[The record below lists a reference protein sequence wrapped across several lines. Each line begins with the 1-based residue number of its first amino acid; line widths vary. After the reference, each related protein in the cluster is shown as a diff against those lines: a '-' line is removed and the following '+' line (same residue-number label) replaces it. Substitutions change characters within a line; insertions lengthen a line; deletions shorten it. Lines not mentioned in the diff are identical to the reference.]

1 MFDVRDGL
9 YYTKDHE
16 WIKVEGKVA
25 RFGIAD
31 YAQHEMG
38 DLVYVEV
45 PAVGTDI
52 VKDDEIGAMESVK
65 SVEPIYAPVS
75 GKIIEVNEALADATD
90 TANKEPYDGG
100 WMAVIEL
107 SDPSEGL
114 PPAFTVF
121 LSHLNR
127 WRHRYSCIS
136 ATSRV
141 REVLSR

>member
-1 MFDVRDGL
+1 MFNVRDGL

-75 GKIIEVNEALADATD
+75 GKIVEVNEALADTPEI
-90 TANKEPYDGG
+90 ANKEPYDGG

-107 SDPSEGL
+107 SDPSEIDSLEDSEAYKKRLG
-114 PPAFTVF
+114 
-121 LSHLNR
+121 
-127 WRHRYSCIS
+127 
-136 ATSRV
+136 
-141 REVLSR
+141 E

>member
-16 WIKVEGKVA
+16 WIKVDGKVA

-52 VKDDEIGAMESVK
+52 VKNDEIGAMESVK

-75 GKIIEVNEALADATD
+75 GKIVEVNEALADTPEI
-90 TANKEPYDGG
+90 ANKEPYDGG

-107 SDPSEGL
+107 SDPSEIDSLEDSEAYKKRLG
-114 PPAFTVF
+114 
-121 LSHLNR
+121 
-127 WRHRYSCIS
+127 
-136 ATSRV
+136 
-141 REVLSR
+141 E

>member
-75 GKIIEVNEALADATD
+75 GKIVEVNEALADTPEI
-90 TANKEPYDGG
+90 ANKEPYDGG

-107 SDPSEGL
+107 SDPSEIDSLENSEAYKKRLG
-114 PPAFTVF
+114 
-121 LSHLNR
+121 
-127 WRHRYSCIS
+127 
-136 ATSRV
+136 
-141 REVLSR
+141 E

>member
-1 MFDVRDGL
+1 MFDIRDGL

-38 DLVYVEV
+38 DLVYIEV

-75 GKIIEVNEALADATD
+75 GKIVEVNEALADTPEI
-90 TANKEPYDGG
+90 ANKEPYDGG

-107 SDPSEGL
+107 SDPSEIDSLEDSEAYKKRLG
-114 PPAFTVF
+114 
-121 LSHLNR
+121 
-127 WRHRYSCIS
+127 
-136 ATSRV
+136 
-141 REVLSR
+141 E

>member
-16 WIKVEGKVA
+16 WIKVEGKVT

-75 GKIIEVNEALADATD
+75 GKIVEVNEALADTPEI
-90 TANKEPYDGG
+90 ANKEPYDGG

-107 SDPSEGL
+107 SDPSEIDSLEDSEAYKKRLG
-114 PPAFTVF
+114 
-121 LSHLNR
+121 
-127 WRHRYSCIS
+127 
-136 ATSRV
+136 
-141 REVLSR
+141 E

>member
-38 DLVYVEV
+38 DLVYIEV

-75 GKIIEVNEALADATD
+75 GKIVEVNPALEDAPEI
-90 TANKEPYDGG
+90 ANKEPYDGG

-107 SDPSEGL
+107 SDPSEIDSLDDSVTYAKKCG
-114 PPAFTVF
+114 
-121 LSHLNR
+121 
-127 WRHRYSCIS
+127 
-136 ATSRV
+136 
-141 REVLSR
+141 E